1 MGQKVEITFI
11 ETMKE
16 EERLRRIV
24 EILSDG
30 FYEYMKANGH
40 LKKNPEREKR
50 IEKLLEDSMRIGE
63 DPTCP

>member
-1 MGQKVEITFI
+1 MHKKVEITFI

-16 EERLRRIV
+16 EERLKRII

-40 LKKNPEREKR
+40 LKKNPELEKKV
-50 IEKLLEDSMRIGE
+50 EKVLEDSMRIGQE
-63 DPTCP
+63 PA